1 MRSNER
7 NILLKGE
14 DRLENLLEL
23 AVPYGLFASL
33 FIWLLHTTNKRNELR
48 EDMYQKTIEKN
59 QEIISEQAK
68 SFSSLS
74 GDVKE
79 IKDILKKGGIHDGRI

>member
-1 MRSNER
+1 M
-7 NILLKGE
+7 I
-14 DRLENLLEL
+14 DNLLEL
-23 AVPYGLFASL
+23 AIPYGLFAIL

-79 IKDILKKGGIHDGRI
+79 IKDTLIKGGIHDG

>member
-1 MRSNER
+1 M
-7 NILLKGE
+7 IKLLI
-14 DRLENLLEL
+14 ENALT
-23 AVPYGLFASL
+23 YGVFASL

-48 EDMYQKTIEKN
+48 EDMYQKSIEKN

-79 IKDILKKGGIHDGRI
+79 IKDTLKRRNPS

>member
-1 MRSNER
+1 M
-7 NILLKGE
+7 IDTLIQ
-14 DRLENLLEL
+14 L
-23 AVPYGLFASL
+23 AVPYGIFAIL

-48 EDMYQKTIEKN
+48 EDMYQKTIKKN
-59 QEIISEQAK
+59 QEIISELAQ

-79 IKDILKKGGIHDGRI
+79 IRNSLLREL

>member
-1 MRSNER
+1 M
-7 NILLKGE
+7 I
-14 DRLENLLEL
+14 DNLLEL
-23 AVPYGLFASL
+23 AIPYGLFAIL
-33 FIWLLHTTNKRNELR
+33 FVWLLHTTNKRNELR

-59 QEIISEQAK
+59 QQIISEQAK

-79 IKDILKKGGIHDGRI
+79 IKDIIKKGSVRDDRI